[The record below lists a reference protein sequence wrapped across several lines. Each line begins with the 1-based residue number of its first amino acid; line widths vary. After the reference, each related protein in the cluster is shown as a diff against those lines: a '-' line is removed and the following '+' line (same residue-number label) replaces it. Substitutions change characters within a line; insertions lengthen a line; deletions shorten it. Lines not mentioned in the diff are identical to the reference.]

1 MGELARGA
9 QKQHDRPRLIRGD
22 LLQYGRWV
30 DWCFGDLDHGMF
42 RYSHRSQRRQLF
54 SRVAEDHR
62 VGGCARAPI
71 SHTLRETA
79 FHLSS
84 TFRKSHR
91 LTPRP
96 PAPPPMFGILNLN
109 KPSNWTSRDVVN
121 RVQRLAGG
129 AKVGHAGTLD
139 PLATGVLVVCV
150 GPATRLIEYIQ
161 RMPKRYRATFL
172 MGRTSDTEDIE
183 GQVRMI
189 EDAVRPSAAQ
199 LESGLRPFVGDIEQ
213 VPPAYSALK
222 VQGRRAYALARS
234 GQDVALKAR
243 RIVIHHLQLLD
254 YDYPEFTLEI
264 VCGSGTY
271 VRSLGRDLARALGT
285 DAIMSALVR
294 TAIGSLRLEDA
305 EQLDALTQGNL
316 SSKLLSPLIGLA
328 DLPRITISDQQQRRL
343 AQGLTIDNSWA
354 VEDRELVAIDAAG
367 RLCAIVEP
375 RHGQQLGP
383 IRNFPVS

>member
-1 MGELARGA
+1 
-9 QKQHDRPRLIRGD
+9 
-22 LLQYGRWV
+22 
-30 DWCFGDLDHGMF
+30 
-42 RYSHRSQRRQLF
+42 
-54 SRVAEDHR
+54 
-62 VGGCARAPI
+62 
-71 SHTLRETA
+71 
-79 FHLSS
+79 
-84 TFRKSHR
+84 
-91 LTPRP
+91 
-96 PAPPPMFGILNLN
+96 MFGILNLN

-129 AKVGHAGTLD
+129 VKVGHAGTLD

-161 RMPKRYRATFL
+161 RMPKYYRATFL

-199 LESGLRPFVGDIEQ
+199 LESALLPFVGDIEQ

-234 GQDVALKAR
+234 GKDVELKAR

-354 VEDRELVAIDAAG
+354 AEDRELVAIDAAG

-375 RHGQQLGP
+375 RQGQQLGP
-383 IRNFPVS
+383 TRNFPLS

>member
-1 MGELARGA
+1 
-9 QKQHDRPRLIRGD
+9 
-22 LLQYGRWV
+22 
-30 DWCFGDLDHGMF
+30 
-42 RYSHRSQRRQLF
+42 
-54 SRVAEDHR
+54 
-62 VGGCARAPI
+62 
-71 SHTLRETA
+71 
-79 FHLSS
+79 
-84 TFRKSHR
+84 
-91 LTPRP
+91 
-96 PAPPPMFGILNLN
+96 MFGILNLN

-121 RVQRLAGG
+121 GVQRLAGG

-199 LESGLRPFVGDIEQ
+199 LESALRPFVGDIEQ

-243 RIVIHHLQLLD
+243 RIIIHHLQLLD

-383 IRNFPVS
+383 TRNFPVS